1 MHFHYTVCQCN
12 HYPLQTE
19 KSCTSS
25 QLSENFFVHVW
36 DLLKIFSLFTRDKS
50 VKEVKKVKQKLQTK
64 IVFLLKISQKK
75 KKKISQKH
83 LNSLLCFTTVYSNLV
98 ENCFSKQKGKNAFFS
113 VHNGTHNYNIL

>member
-64 IVFLLKISQKK
+64 IVFLLNISQEKK
-75 KKKISQKH
+75 KKDKPEAFKQF
-83 LNSLLCFTTVYSNLV
+83 LVFYYSV
-98 ENCFSKQKGKNAFFS
+98 
-113 VHNGTHNYNIL
+113 